1 MKADYLRRI
10 HLIVGVAGL
19 LAFVLTGQFMH
30 WELDHLRGMADGPRL
45 FYRTTHI
52 YLMWASALNLAL
64 GCFLVQPRD
73 GIRRVGQA
81 VSSMAVL
88 AGPVLLCASFF
99 LETYGPGLERPMSR
113 YANLLAFAGAVGFFA
128 TGLLSRKS
136 RPDSQE
142 PV

>member
-1 MKADYLRRI
+1 MNDYLRRI
-10 HLIVGVAGL
+10 HLIVGAAGL

-52 YLMWASALNLAL
+52 YLMWSSALNLAL
-64 GCFLVQPRD
+64 GLFLVRPP
-73 GIRRVGQA
+73 GGARRLAQTA
-81 VSSMAVL
+81 SSIAVL
-88 AGPVLLCASFF
+88 AGPILICASFF
-99 LETYGPGLERPMSR
+99 LETYSPGLERPMSR
-113 YANLLAFAGAVGFFA
+113 YANLLAFAGMAGFFV
-128 TGLLSRKS
+128 TGLPARRS